1 MKKLFSLSSGSV
13 RCIVMQL
20 TRDETM
26 EVLNQHCPHILKVLK
41 AEKKRKAGK
50 KCLFTEGQLTWKYM
64 NV

>member
-26 EVLNQHCPHILKVLK
+26 EVLNQHCPHILKLLK

-50 KCLFTEGQLTWKYM
+50 NACLQKDNSHGST
-64 NV
+64 